1 LLQEEE
7 VAEEPSI
14 NDFRKL
20 KEELKELRNDLKEL
34 RKEMQQVMQQLVMDI
49 QDLAEE
55 VRQMYLLLVASVT
68 LNHRHF
74 LVMDM

>member
-49 QDLAEE
+49 
-55 VRQMYLLLVASVT
+55 
-68 LNHRHF
+68 
-74 LVMDM
+74 